1 MHPTVDKGNTRR
13 SN

>member
-1 MHPTVDKGNTRR
+1 MQPTVDKGNTRR